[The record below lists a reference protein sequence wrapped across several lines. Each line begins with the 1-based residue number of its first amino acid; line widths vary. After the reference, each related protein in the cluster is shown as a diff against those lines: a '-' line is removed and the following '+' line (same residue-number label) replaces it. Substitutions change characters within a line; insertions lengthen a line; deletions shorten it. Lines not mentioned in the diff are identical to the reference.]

1 MLACRQC
8 CCFRCL
14 LYFRWCCCF
23 VLVVV
28 LGCCCRGATSLPAPV
43 PLLPE
48 LTSLPA
54 PSSSRRHA
62 PPARALCWQVLSLT
76 WHVVGVVMFM
86 TDMACSRCSSVHGA
100 IACLLALPVPSHAC
114 DWCCHLATRSLP
126 SSTRSHFYLK
136 PFGRRRRGVGNQSGA
151 SGRSWR
157 FCSQSLA
164 FAAACTLQICRAR
177 EILRSGLCFDLL

>member
-1 MLACRQC
+1 MLLFSLFAIFSLVLLFCSCCRVGVLLPWCHLAAGAGATVAGAHLAAGAEQFQAPCPTRPCIMLA
-8 CCFRCL
+8 
-14 LYFRWCCCF
+14 
-23 VLVVV
+23 
-28 LGCCCRGATSLPAPV
+28 
-43 PLLPE
+43 
-48 LTSLPA
+48 
-54 PSSSRRHA
+54 
-62 PPARALCWQVLSLT
+62 
-76 WHVVGVVMFM
+76 GVVI
-86 TDMACSRCSSVHGA
+86 DMACSRCSSVHDA